1 MSQAWRDRSLSETLV
16 HSFRIRAKFAGFG
29 VLIEVLRGS
38 FAVNA
43 DHFGCETK
51 MTSRALMLIVGKE
64 LPWNSCFMLS
74 LLAPRGSL
82 TCVGPYQT
90 SLSQSGFV
98 GQNFETLQ
106 AYNPKTEGS
115 VDILEDLWA
124 IASATDP
131 TGSPR
136 INAQGIS
143 ARSAVMEI

>member
-1 MSQAWRDRSLSETLV
+1 MEFMFHAVSARS
-16 HSFRIRAKFAGFG
+16 
-29 VLIEVLRGS
+29 
-38 FAVNA
+38 
-43 DHFGCETK
+43 
-51 MTSRALMLIVGKE
+51 
-64 LPWNSCFMLS
+64 
-74 LLAPRGSL
+74 RGSL

-106 AYNPKTEGS
+106 AYNPKAEGS